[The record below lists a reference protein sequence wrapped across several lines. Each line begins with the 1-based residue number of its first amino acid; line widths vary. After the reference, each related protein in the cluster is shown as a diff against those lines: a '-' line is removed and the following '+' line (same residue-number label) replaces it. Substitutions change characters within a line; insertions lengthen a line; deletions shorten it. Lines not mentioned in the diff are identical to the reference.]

1 MENWLSAPWPVIW
14 KTVLSVILIL
24 SALLLIVRLYGL
36 RSFAK
41 MSSVDFASTIATG
54 SILAS
59 VAMSTDQSL
68 MKGAIAVFTVMGF
81 QQLFSYVKRQS
92 NAVEQISENSPK
104 YLMIGERIIDKNM
117 RSSGITHSDLM
128 AKLREANVLQFSQIK
143 AVVFETTGDVSVLHG
158 EGNTTIQEEILE
170 GVVE

>member
-117 RSSGITHSDLM
+117 RASGITHSDLM

-158 EGNTTIQEEILE
+158 EGDTSIQEEILQ